1 MPLIFAISINKIKL
15 REVFHTYISLKW
27 LLFIYIKI
35 PESKKKEKQ
44 LIVRFLQM
52 PNIFNSF
59 NQRTTL

>member
-35 PESKKKEKQ
+35 TESKKKEKQ